1 MADNKHPDPEVE
13 FSDKKPLAD
22 SKRSSRKTKIVFV
35 GVLTAILL
43 LGAVVSVAVYFK
55 TSQKKANP
63 TRLTEVNMEE
73 GETLTYRVDQ
83 RLEVHEGEVLTGKLS
98 KSLKNSV
105 CKKLYRILRVY

>member
-1 MADNKHPDPEVE
+1 MADNKHPEPDVE
-13 FSDKKPLAD
+13 FSDKKPLTD
-22 SKRSSRKTKIVFV
+22 SKGSSRKTKIVVV

-55 TSQKKANP
+55 MSQKAYP

-73 GETLTYRVDQ
+73 GESFTYRVDQ

-98 KSLKNSV
+98 KSLKKSV
-105 CKKLYRILRVY
+105 CKKLY